1 MKTIWEQSYIVTDVE
16 TTGHSPF
23 EHRITEIACVV
34 IEGGEIVREY
44 STLINPHQLIPPYIA
59 NMTGISNGMAKKAP
73 EESSIRSIIHE
84 LLSRKSAV
92 FSAHNIEF
100 DWSFV
105 KQLLQRGDIQAPAI
119 PMLCSL
125 KLARRIL
132 PNDIKKNV
140 GALAQYFNISISNR
154 HRALG
159 DARATAQ
166 ILIELIEIAEKE
178 YGIKYFHELVNFQ
191 NTKSQ
196 NFNIKSENQQKL
208 KTLSSSLPTSSGVY
222 KFFNEGGEIIYIGK
236 SKNLRARVSSY
247 FSPKGTKSKKVFE
260 ISSMTSR
267 IEIEETDSELEA
279 LLLEAELIKKHKPHF
294 NKAIKNNS
302 RYPFI
307 KITTNEDFP
316 KSLLTHDL
324 KDDGATYF
332 GPFSNSSVAE
342 DIHKI
347 INNNF
352 KLIKCDFDNRT
363 NTAKKPCIYM
373 ELGKCALPC
382 NDSGEKENY
391 KNEVQK
397 VEFFLGG
404 ISSEIIERLEQ
415 TMQKLADENKFELAT
430 KIRDQLFGLKKL
442 FDKFKHAPISIS
454 NNNLILISPES
465 KREQTLDIYIIKKG
479 DFSRHFTI
487 GKFAGINKI
496 KDEITK
502 VFSEDKAKV
511 NSLKNGEYQL
521 KLERL
526 KIVNSWLY
534 RQKEKC
540 KIIYS
545 DNKNIK
551 EFLLEI
557 ENAIRNFKFI

>member
-44 STLINPHQLIPPYIA
+44 STLVNPHQLIPPYIA

-73 EESSIRSIIHE
+73 EESSIRSIIQE

-140 GALAQYFNISISNR
+140 GALAEHFNISISNR

-191 NTKSQ
+191 DTKSQ
-196 NFNIKSENQQKL
+196 NFKIKSENQQKL
-208 KTLSSSLPTSSGVY
+208 KTFSSSLSTSSGVY
-222 KFFNEGGEIIYIGK
+222 KFFNESDEIIYIGK

-247 FSPKGTKSKKVFE
+247 FSPNGTKSKKVFE
-260 ISSMTSR
+260 ISSMTKH
-267 IEIEETDSELEA
+267 IETEETDSELEA
-279 LLLEAELIKKHKPHF
+279 LLLEAELIKKHRPHF
-294 NKAIKNNS
+294 NKSIKNNS

-316 KSLLTHDL
+316 KSYLTYDL

-347 INNNF
+347 INSNF
-352 KLIKCDFDNRT
+352 KLIKCDFDTHT
-363 NTAKKPCIYM
+363 NTEKKPCVYM

-382 NDSGEKENY
+382 FGSEEKENY

-397 VEFFLGG
+397 VEYFLRGL
-404 ISSEIIERLEQ
+404 SSEIIERFEL
-415 TMQKLADENKFELAT
+415 TMQKMAGENKFEIAA

-442 FDKFKHAPISIS
+442 FDRLKHAPISII

-465 KREQTLDIYIIKKG
+465 KREQTLNIYFIKNG
-479 DFSRHFTI
+479 DLAQHFTI
-487 GKFAGINKI
+487 GKFSDIKIINNEIKRIFNFNETKI
-496 KDEITK
+496 
-502 VFSEDKAKV
+502 

-521 KLERL
+521 KIERL

-534 RQKEKC
+534 RQKEEG

-545 DNKNIK
+545 DNKSIEQFLIEIDNTIK
-551 EFLLEI
+551 HFEFI
-557 ENAIRNFKFI
+557 